1 MSVFLTGASGF
12 LGGRLAQVLIERGE
26 EVFAL
31 TRPGAQMG
39 HLSHLPVRIVAGDL
53 GDVAALT
60 EAVRDVSHIFHCA
73 ACATDWA
80 PMDTF
85 YGANVLGT
93 QNLLAAAREATN
105 LERFVH
111 ISTCDVYGYPRIPCD
126 ESHPLIDTGLP
137 YNQTKCLAEAAVWK
151 AQGDFGL
158 PITIL
163 RPATIYGPRGKD
175 FVVQVAEMLRQG
187 LMLKIDSG
195 SATGGWAY
203 VDNVVDAV
211 LLASSREEAVGE
223 AFNVAD
229 GTGATWSEY
238 LDAFASELGR
248 RPARINLPF
257 GAAMTLARLMEA
269 PHRYLKVPG
278 RPLLTQHGV
287 YLLGVDQEFPITK
300 ARRVLGFEPK
310 VGLREGISRSVR
322 WLKDTGRE

>member
-1 MSVFLTGASGF
+1 ME
-12 LGGRLAQVLIERGE
+12 QGE

-39 HLSHLPVRIVAGDL
+39 HLSHLPVHIVPGDL
-53 GDVAALT
+53 GDLAALSA
-60 EAVRDVSHIFHCA
+60 AVRDVSCIFHCA

-80 PMDTF
+80 PKETF
-85 YGANVLGT
+85 FRANVLGT
-93 QNLLAAAREATN
+93 QNLLAAAREADN

-111 ISTCDVYGYPRIPCD
+111 ISTCDVYGYPRVPCD

-151 AQGDFGL
+151 AQADFGL
-158 PITIL
+158 PMTIL

-175 FVVQVAEMLRQG
+175 FVVQVADMLRQG

-195 SATGGWAY
+195 SAPGGWAY

-229 GTGATWSEY
+229 GTGATWAEY
-238 LDAFASELGR
+238 LDAFSAELGY
-248 RPARINLPF
+248 RPARLNLSF

-269 PHRYLKVPG
+269 PHRYLRVPG
-278 RPLLTQHGV
+278 RPLLTRHGV
-287 YLLGVDQEFPITK
+287 YLLGVDQEFPIAK
-300 ARRVLGFEPK
+300 ARRLLGFEPK
-310 VGLREGISRSVR
+310 VGLREGISRSAR
-322 WLKDTGRE
+322 WLKDTGRA